1 MKKHIVFSLACF
13 VLFSCFSA
21 YAQTSLNSILSDD
34 VAEELLKNGKIEYS
48 SYMKEYTPKLFLN
61 KAQLGEKTASY
72 WEESGKTQKPVFY
85 FEGIY
90 LTKKAV
96 ATEKG
101 KDMEEITKNV
111 RALSTLAGVEYYSNT
126 RKKMRILYEE
136 SYAVNNPEERKR
148 IEDPVNEEPNG
159 QVIYSEQKDSTFGKF
174 LYKYTYFQRDNELLI
189 RITNVDNLTFAG
201 IKIIKPENMM
211 TSILLYDLGDYY
223 LTYTLIKVDVIS
235 VSIIENKMTKSFQA
249 RAEAMFSWL
258 LTVFDKIDEK
268 NLKGLN

>member
-1 MKKHIVFSLACF
+1 MKKHIVVSLACF
-13 VLFSCFSA
+13 VLFQCFA

-48 SYMKEYTPKLFLN
+48 AYMKEYTPKLFLN
-61 KAQLGEKTASY
+61 KAQLGEKTATY
-72 WEESGKTQKPVFY
+72 WEESGKTQTPVFY

-96 ATEKG
+96 PTEVG
-101 KDMEEITKNV
+101 KDMDEITKSV
-111 RALSTLAGVEYYSNT
+111 RALSTLEGVEYYSNT
-126 RKKMRILYEE
+126 RKKMRVLYEE

-148 IEDPVNEEPNG
+148 IEDPVNEDPNG

-174 LYKYTYFQRDNELLI
+174 LYQYTYFQKDNELLI
-189 RITNVDNLTFAG
+189 RITNYDTLSFAG

-235 VSIIENKMTKSFQA
+235 VSLLENKMTKSFAA

-258 LTVFDKIDEK
+258 LTVFDRIDEK
-268 NLKGLN
+268 NLKGLE

>member
-13 VLFSCFSA
+13 VLVGCFSA

-111 RALSTLAGVEYYSNT
+111 RALSTLAGV
-126 RKKMRILYEE
+126 YEE

-268 NLKGLN
+268 NLKGLE